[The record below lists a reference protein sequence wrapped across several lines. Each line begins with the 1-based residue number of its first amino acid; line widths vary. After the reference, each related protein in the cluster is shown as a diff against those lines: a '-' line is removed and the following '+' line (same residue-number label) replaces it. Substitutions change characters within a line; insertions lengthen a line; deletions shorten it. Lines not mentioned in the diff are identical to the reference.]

1 MAEIGYDFRAP
12 LGQYGQVR
20 ESYGRLRTLHSFMAA
35 FGPEMALMATTV
47 GDATDPADLKHL
59 RVAARAAGDSGFV
72 FINNHCR
79 HHALPD
85 FRDVQLHL
93 HQHDGRVTDLPSSPT
108 DVPAGASFI
117 WPVGQRLGAA
127 RLRHATVQPLT
138 RWDEGGGVTWVGFV
152 VLGVRAELCFEAV
165 TVRTLRGVPETLR
178 RNDDDGRLVV
188 HLDAAASLPILL
200 QITDTAGAEHRI
212 VLLSQAQADACSR
225 QRIAG
230 RERLLLCE
238 HALHVEGDTAVV
250 LAHGATT
257 VQAWPA
263 DDLGAVGVDEGFA
276 SWSDTPA
283 APDTL
288 PVRWQLMCD
297 AQQPPARRDGP
308 FVEWRGRR
316 VPLAPAD
323 AAYEAGMQL
332 RIELDA
338 PCPPGTRVLLSLDY
352 LGDAAR
358 LWADGVLV
366 DDQFADGQAW
376 HIGLHRFLRDDGR
389 WPEFRLQIVPAD
401 PDLPIF
407 LEEGARRRLE
417 AAAPQRAAVLSVE
430 ARVWRRA
437 RLQFEAGEAPTWLA

>member
-1 MAEIGYDFRAP
+1 M
-12 LGQYGQVR
+12 
-20 ESYGRLRTLHSFMAA
+20 
-35 FGPEMALMATTV
+35 
-47 GDATDPADLKHL
+47 
-59 RVAARAAGDSGFV
+59 
-72 FINNHCR
+72 
-79 HHALPD
+79 
-85 FRDVQLHL
+85 
-93 HQHDGRVTDLPSSPT
+93 
-108 DVPAGASFI
+108 
-117 WPVGQRLGAA
+117 
-127 RLRHATVQPLT
+127 
-138 RWDEGGGVTWVGFV
+138 
-152 VLGVRAELCFEAV
+152 
-165 TVRTLRGVPETLR
+165 
-178 RNDDDGRLVV
+178 
-188 HLDAAASLPILL
+188 LD
-200 QITDTAGAEHRI
+200 QIA
-212 VLLSQAQADACSR
+212 
-225 QRIAG
+225 
-230 RERLLLCE
+230 
-238 HALHVEGDTAVV
+238 
-250 LAHGATT
+250 
-257 VQAWPA
+257 
-263 DDLGAVGVDEGFA
+263 GVDEGFA

-288 PVRWQLMCD
+288 PVRWQIMCD